1 MSAVSSEIALLL
13 IYLKSSG
20 LITYFVWKDIPVY
33 FIIFVRADAAPRRR
47 RPLFIKIINQA
58 GINK

>member
-33 FIIFVRADAAPRRR
+33 FIFLSGLTPRRAAGA
-47 RPLFIKIINQA
+47 LFLLK
-58 GINK
+58 